1 MTDAELR
8 TINDARVKGFILTC
22 PSWSWTFVDEED
34 RKLQQVIAHYRSLA
48 AEAQE
53 ASSSATVEKYRKAY
67 GKMAKH
73 WIELARE
80 IEECL
85 GWPDG
90 TLH

>member
-1 MTDAELR
+1 VTR
-8 TINDARVKGFILTC
+8 
-22 PSWSWTFVDEED
+22 PSWSWTVVDEED

-53 ASSSATVEKYRKAY
+53 ASSSATIEKYRKAY